1 MTSVND
7 VATGLQEA
15 LSAIDGFTAYA
26 FIPSQPMPPAI
37 WVYPED
43 MTYHPSS
50 TDTWIVQA
58 VVALNIDRPAQEL
71 LRGLLDTAGATSVR
85 AAIEAEPTL
94 GGTVDDVI
102 VVSAKGFQL
111 FDLPTLGVALGS
123 TWTLGVL
130 GTG

>member
-1 MTSVND
+1 VI
-7 VATGLQEA
+7 A
-15 LSAIDGFTAYA
+15 GFTAYE
-26 FIPSQPMPPAI
+26 FIPSQPLPPAI

-43 MTYHPSS
+43 VEYHPTSS
-50 TDTWIVQA
+50 GVWIVQA

-71 LRGLLDTAGATSVR
+71 LRGLLDTAGATSVK

-94 GGTVDDVI
+94 GATVDDVI

-123 TWTLGVL
+123 TWTLNVV